1 MSDSSLQAAVLGARL
16 APTHPPLRFLV
27 YTTQVRYPG
36 GFENLALGLALQL
49 QELGQS
55 VLLLTHYS
63 DDQPLKGF
71 GCPPRSIPSQLAVQ
85 SLGMPVR
92 PSFASCIRAALRLRW
107 LVRDRSINVIEVSG
121 RGPSLLATLA
131 TVGMRVKVVVGVH
144 DQRPQPQLTDLEWW
158 VWMGI
163 RILCGYAIFYG
174 VSRSTAESW
183 GRYTRTPPAKVP
195 VVPNSVDSAFFARP
209 DPDRVAQFRRSLNC
223 HDHERII
230 LCAGRLMRRKA
241 QDVVLEALAPLLARH
256 NLRLVFV
263 GRPDTEPGDDG
274 SKVAELRRRVT
285 ESELKARVH
294 FLGARQDMPEV
305 MAAADVLVHVPRI
318 EAFGLVLAEAM
329 AVGLPIIASNAGG
342 IPEIVA
348 GTQTVLVPPGD
359 PAALRNAL
367 EDYLAWV
374 PAKRNE
380 CIRTGRDRARDFHP
394 VVRAKAMLGL
404 ISSTG
409 HPRG

>member
-1 MSDSSLQAAVLGARL
+1 
-16 APTHPPLRFLV
+16 
-27 YTTQVRYPG
+27 
-36 GFENLALGLALQL
+36 
-49 QELGQS
+49 
-55 VLLLTHYS
+55 
-63 DDQPLKGF
+63 
-71 GCPPRSIPSQLAVQ
+71 
-85 SLGMPVR
+85 
-92 PSFASCIRAALRLRW
+92 
-107 LVRDRSINVIEVSG
+107 
-121 RGPSLLATLA
+121 
-131 TVGMRVKVVVGVH
+131 
-144 DQRPQPQLTDLEWW
+144 
-158 VWMGI
+158 
-163 RILCGYAIFYG
+163 
-174 VSRSTAESW
+174 
-183 GRYTRTPPAKVP
+183 
-195 VVPNSVDSAFFARP
+195 
-209 DPDRVAQFRRSLNC
+209 
-223 HDHERII
+223 
-230 LCAGRLMRRKA
+230 
-241 QDVVLEALAPLLARH
+241 
-256 NLRLVFV
+256 
-263 GRPDTEPGDDG
+263 
-274 SKVAELRRRVT
+274 
-285 ESELKARVH
+285 
-294 FLGARQDMPEV
+294 MPEV